1 MMMPAAVV
9 FAAATTAAAAAAAL
23 SPWRGDIAAVEG
35 AGLAHGLAC
44 TPPTPMSIAAPNVML
59 IGDSI
64 SEGENGYSLFVQDM
78 LTNSSGGTLVG
89 SLQHGGGFGG
99 GGQMASSNNGVAK
112 VTACI
117 GNATGTLK
125 RKAWSVITYN
135 AGLHDCDA
143 GERVEP
149 AAYTANLKAIFETL
163 KPAASAVVFV
173 TTTPWPQNGPLNKTI
188 NCNNRTDLCM
198 SCVREYNVIAKQ
210 VAKEV
215 GAVVVD
221 DLYEYVEDFCRV
233 FPKDS
238 DGDYSTCAVQ
248 SPKDNHTSLHF
259 FNHAPN
265 PSGQQYTGLLVAEA
279 VIRLIPEA
287 EIQNATTGDAPSLTS
302 GYDVGRPL
310 VCGNAPAPLNKTLP
324 NVLIIG
330 DSIAEPGSGYG
341 PGVEHILKQ
350 PRPGL
355 SGYQTGPLASVQHNG
370 ATGSNQAGPT
380 TNGAACV
387 KTWVGAEKWD
397 VVTMNFGIHDCCP
410 GGDGRPAGADV
421 PLADYIKNLG
431 IIYETASQALA
442 PGGKIVWV
450 TTTPVPTGM
459 SVSSTCGISGAAFNT
474 CVDDYSDAALKLLGL
489 KPDVIVADLHNAVL
503 DVCGAGYKTCNLQRW
518 GDVHFTDAGKQ
529 FCAVVVAK
537 NVAPLLAPKWVVLQS
552 NATSA

>member
-1 MMMPAAVV
+1 
-9 FAAATTAAAAAAAL
+9 
-23 SPWRGDIAAVEG
+23 
-35 AGLAHGLAC
+35 
-44 TPPTPMSIAAPNVML
+44 MSITAPNVMM

-78 LTNSSGGTLVG
+78 LTKGSGGALVG
-89 SLQHGGGFGG
+89 SLQHGGGFSYNS
-99 GGQMASSNNGVAK
+99 ANSKNGAATVA
-112 VTACI
+112 ACI

-125 RKAWSVITYN
+125 PKAWSVVTYN

-149 AAYTANLKAIFETL
+149 AAYAANLKAIFETL

-173 TTTPWPQNGPLNKTI
+173 TTTPWPQKPANGSINCDNKT
-188 NCNNRTDLCM
+188 DMCM
-198 SCVREYNVIAKQ
+198 SCIREYDAIAKQ

-215 GAVVVD
+215 GAVVVS

-233 FPKDS
+233 FPKKDGN
-238 DGDYSTCAVQ
+238 GDYTACAIQ
-248 SPKDNHTSLHF
+248 SPHDGVNSLHF

-287 EIQNATTGDAPSLTS
+287 EIQNTTTGDAPLLTL
-302 GYDVGRPL
+302 GYGAGRPL

-330 DSIAEPGSGYG
+330 DSISEPGSGYG
-341 PGVEHILKQ
+341 LGVEHILEL
-350 PRPGL
+350 PRRGM
-355 SGYQTGPLASVQHNG
+355 SGYQTGPLAFVQHSG
-370 ATGSNQAGPT
+370 VTGSNQTGASA
-380 TNGAACV
+380 NGAACV

-397 VVTMNFGIHDCCP
+397 VITMNFGIRDCCP
-410 GGDGRPAGADV
+410 GIDGLTAGVGV
-421 PLADYIKNLG
+421 PLADYIRNLG
-431 IIYETASQALA
+431 LIYETASQALA

-459 SVSSTCGISGAAFNT
+459 PVSSTCGVSGAAFNT
-474 CVDDYSDAALKLLGL
+474 CVDDYNDAALKLLGL

-503 DVCGAGYKTCNLQRW
+503 DVCGAGYKTCTLQRW